1 MRRPRSMSP
10 LTRAGQSRNDVN
22 VQERNLR
29 ASQWPVKVKMG
40 KEGPEI
46 EDNEVLLR
54 KYPWD
59 DEGTL

>member
-1 MRRPRSMSP
+1 MRRPRFMSP
-10 LTRAGQSRNDVN
+10 LARAGQSRNDVN

-40 KEGPEI
+40 KAGPEI
-46 EDNEVLLR
+46 EILLR